1 MPILHHK
8 RHIHGIMRY
17 AFLRII
23 KIRISDF
30 PVIPQ
35 LLCNQCLGRIQY
47 FLARDDFLH
56 LLRGNKLQRM
66 RLAASDKVDAVLVL
80 RNPDGIIPSPVIK
93 LHKPAIRLNTAVLI
107 IGCVPLQSVFIRPEN
122 LLYAVLRNGNRA
134 FLAVAFRNLLGK
146 AHAPFAVGKRLRLSC
161 RTARCDR

>member
-47 FLARDDFLH
+47 FLYL
-56 LLRGNKLQRM
+56 KLI
-66 RLAASDKVDAVLVL
+66 
-80 RNPDGIIPSPVIK
+80 N
-93 LHKPAIRLNTAVLI
+93 
-107 IGCVPLQSVFIRPEN
+107 
-122 LLYAVLRNGNRA
+122 NGNTI
-134 FLAVAFRNLLGK
+134 K
-146 AHAPFAVGKRLRLSC
+146 ISLSD
-161 RTARCDR
+161 TVYP

>member
-1 MPILHHK
+1 
-8 RHIHGIMRY
+8 
-17 AFLRII
+17 
-23 KIRISDF
+23 
-30 PVIPQ
+30 
-35 LLCNQCLGRIQY
+35 
-47 FLARDDFLH
+47 
-56 LLRGNKLQRM
+56 M

-122 LLYAVLRNGNRA
+122 LLRNGNRA

-146 AHAPFAVGKRLRLSC
+146 AHTAFAVGKCLRLSR
-161 RTARCDR
+161 RTSRCDR